1 MELVPQAAADS
12 YRFSSRAWQ
21 PVRPEDAT
29 KLSDCR
35 LQFHYAAQ
43 FAAAAGISFL
53 EHRSDDGHTS
63 LEWVPAL
70 SGLFSRP
77 IPTGKPFRIGAR
89 PSKFALL
96 IVSEDNKPIAEY
108 KLHGHTITDATDWVR
123 SQIKL
128 LGADPMH
135 YSLRRPYDIP
145 PHEVAIGESFDA
157 SAPSHFEELSKWF
170 SNAAAL
176 VGSIVRRTRRASGVR
191 CWPHHLDIGTLISV
205 DADRTMGIG
214 MEPGDD
220 YYDEPYFYLNMDP
233 QPTAERVQSRP
244 LWGEGRWHTNEWVGA
259 VLPGSRLGPASA
271 QERQVREFID
281 SAAAACRALLMQS

>member
-1 MELVPQAAADS
+1 MELVPQTAADS

-21 PVRPEDAT
+21 PVRPEDAV

-35 LQFHYAAQ
+35 LQLHYAAQ
-43 FAAAAGISFL
+43 FGAAAGISFL
-53 EHRSDDGHTS
+53 EHRSDDSHTS
-63 LEWVPAL
+63 LEWVPSL
-70 SGLFSRP
+70 GGLFSKP
-77 IPTGKPFRIGAR
+77 IPTGRPFRIGAR

-96 IVSEDNKPIAEY
+96 IVSDDNKPIAEY
-108 KLHGHTITDATDWVR
+108 KLHGHTITDATEWVR

-176 VGSIVRRTRRASGVR
+176 LGSIVRRTRRASGVR
-191 CWPHHLDIGTLISV
+191 CWPHHFDMTTVISV

-233 QPTAERVQSRP
+233 QPAANRVVTRP

>member
-1 MELVPQAAADS
+1 VELVPQTAADS

-21 PVRPEDAT
+21 PVRPEDAV

-35 LQFHYAAQ
+35 LQLHYAAQ

-53 EHRSDDGHTS
+53 EHRSDDSHTS
-63 LEWVPAL
+63 LEWVASL
-70 SGLFSRP
+70 GGLFSRP
-77 IPTGKPFRIGAR
+77 IPTGRPFRIGAR

-96 IVSEDNKPIAEY
+96 IVSDDNKPIAEY
-108 KLHGHTITDATDWVR
+108 KLHGHTITDATEWVR
-123 SQIKL
+123 SQIEL

-135 YSLRRPYDIP
+135 YSLRRPYAIP
-145 PHEVAIGESFDA
+145 SHEVAIGESFDA

-176 VGSIVRRTRRASGVR
+176 LGSIVRRTRRASGVR
-191 CWPHHLDIGTLISV
+191 CWPHHFDIATLISV
-205 DADRTMGIG
+205 DSDRAMRIG

-233 QPTAERVQSRP
+233 QPAANRVLTRP

>member
-1 MELVPQAAADS
+1 
-12 YRFSSRAWQ
+12 
-21 PVRPEDAT
+21 
-29 KLSDCR
+29 

-43 FAAAAGISFL
+43 FGAAAGISFL
-53 EHRSDDGHTS
+53 EHRSDDSHTS
-63 LEWVPAL
+63 LEWVPSL
-70 SGLFSRP
+70 GGLFSKP
-77 IPTGKPFRIGAR
+77 IPTGRPFRIGAR

-108 KLHGHTITDATDWVR
+108 KLHGHTITDATEWVR

-128 LGADPMH
+128 LGADPMR

-176 VGSIVRRTRRASGVR
+176 LGSIVRRTRRASGVR
-191 CWPHHLDIGTLISV
+191 CWPHHFDMTTVISI

-233 QPTAERVQSRP
+233 QPAANRVVTRP